1 MSDVSKKT
9 WKRYKQASQRVNEAQ
24 NEKQNLKVE
33 NQNSSQGLK
42 KVKRSL
48 IFQNGERSELCL
60 FNLTKPKFG

>member
-33 NQNSSQGLK
+33 NQNASQGLK
-42 KVKRSL
+42 KVKKVSFFKL
-48 IFQNGERSELCL
+48 ASKASFVY
-60 FNLTKPKFG
+60 FT